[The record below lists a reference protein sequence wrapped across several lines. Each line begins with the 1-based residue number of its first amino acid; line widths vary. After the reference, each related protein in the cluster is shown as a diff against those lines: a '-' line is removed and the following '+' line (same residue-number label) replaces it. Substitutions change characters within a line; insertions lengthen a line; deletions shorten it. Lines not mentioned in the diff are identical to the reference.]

1 MQALSFSDP
10 LTAAAPL
17 LAVAI
22 DVGSIIGALIY
33 SLIGI
38 VLFGVAFFVIVKVAP
53 FSIRKEIE
61 EDQNTSLGII
71 IGAVIIGIS
80 MIISAAV
87 HG

>member
-1 MQALSFSDP
+1 MHDVLVSKVS
-10 LTAAAPL
+10 APM
-17 LAVAI
+17 LAVAM
-22 DVGSIIGALIY
+22 DVGSILGALIY

-38 VLFGVAFFVIVKVAP
+38 VLFAIAFVVIVKIAP

-87 HG
+87 QG

>member
-1 MQALSFSDP
+1 MHDVLVSKLS
-10 LTAAAPL
+10 APL
-17 LAVAI
+17 LAVTL
-22 DVGSIIGALIY
+22 DVGSIVGALIY

-38 VLFGVAFFVIVKVAP
+38 VLFAIAFFVIVKVAP

-71 IGAVIIGIS
+71 IGAVIIGIA

-87 HG
+87 QG